1 MKFRKNF
8 YTLPFF
14 LPVLLG
20 VLLCS
25 NEAMPFLRTM
35 ELQEKLLAQLAI
47 LNQKVDRLNSIVSQL
62 PTTHNTNLGDW
73 LDEHQTR
80 ELLHR
85 GATSLWDLRKT
96 KKLKFKKMGNRNYYS
111 RQSIIDF
118 LEGKNK
124 K

>member
-1 MKFRKNF
+1 
-8 YTLPFF
+8 
-14 LPVLLG
+14 
-20 VLLCS
+20 
-25 NEAMPFLRTM
+25 
-35 ELQEKLLAQLAI
+35 LAI
-47 LNQKVDRLNSIVSQL
+47 LNQKIDRLNSVVSQL

-73 LDEHQTR
+73 LDEFQTR

-85 GATSLWDLRKT
+85 GATSLWGLRKT

-124 K
+124 Q